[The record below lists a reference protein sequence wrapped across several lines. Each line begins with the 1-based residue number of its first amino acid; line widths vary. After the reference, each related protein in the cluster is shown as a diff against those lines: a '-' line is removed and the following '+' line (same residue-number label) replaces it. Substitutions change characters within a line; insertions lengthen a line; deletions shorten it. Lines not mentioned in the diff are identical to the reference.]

1 MTLPSPAPKRG
12 SNLWIFLIIP
22 ALGIIA
28 AVIVLSSANSGGSAA
43 VETPAPVEVTPAA
56 RATLPQVIDAPVI
69 DFSLP
74 KLTGD
79 GTISLTSL
87 EGRIVFLNF
96 WATWCAPCERELPTF
111 QQFTRDHAAPDD
123 PIILT
128 VNYGQDAETIVPYLE
143 GLGITDLNV
152 LLDVTQE
159 VSDSYGVFNLPT
171 TFVIDQRGIVRSP
184 VYGEMT
190 RELLDS
196 YIAEL
201 EQS

>member
-1 MTLPSPAPKRG
+1 MTVPPPKRG
-12 SNLWIFLIIP
+12 SNLWIFLLLP
-22 ALGIIA
+22 ALGIVA
-28 AVIVLSSANSGGSAA
+28 AVVLLSNATNSASDIPPAI
-43 VETPAPVEVTPAA
+43 ETTPIA

-74 KLTGD
+74 TLTGD
-79 GTISLTSL
+79 GTLSLTSL

-111 QQFTRDHAAPDD
+111 QQYTREHTAPDD
-123 PIILT
+123 PIIVT
-128 VNYGQDAETIVPYLE
+128 INYGQDAETIRPYLE

-152 LLDVTQE
+152 LLDTAQE

-171 TFVIDQRGIVRSP
+171 TFVIDERGIVRSP

-190 RELLDS
+190 REMIDS